1 MGWWTGTGVGRWYGC
16 GTLVDWYIGGR
27 VVLVFAVGVVIW
39 VWQSAIGELGCWTGT
54 ALYVCMGVVD
64 GALVNG

>member
-1 MGWWTGTGVGRWYGC
+1 M
-16 GTLVDWYIGGR
+16 
-27 VVLVFAVGVVIW
+27 VLVFAVGVVVW
-39 VWQSAIGELGCWTGT
+39 VWQIGIGELGCWTGT